1 MKENQKLLLL
11 CGDSYQDISL
21 LAAVNEAQKLNVKDG
36 NALVLYL
43 GEENAITQEAGE
55 QVVVSKLK
63 LDALR
68 TTLLSYTGSRLLLT
82 FADKQILNLLFRLEE
97 TGFFKD
103 ASIMIIGPSL
113 QRYRTFYQQADQRR
127 LFQEL
132 GYQVPASALVGSVRE
147 AIEFSEGIQ
156 FPIMIWPVASKQGQG
171 RKIAHNLDDL

>member
-1 MKENQKLLLL
+1 MLL
-11 CGDSYQDISL
+11 SFIW
-21 LAAVNEAQKLNVKDG
+21 AKKNV
-36 NALVLYL
+36 
-43 GEENAITQEAGE
+43 ITQEAGE

-103 ASIMIIGPSL
+103 ASIRIIGPSL
-113 QRYRTFYQQADQRR
+113 QRYRTFISRR
-127 LFQEL
+127 INDDSFKSWAN
-132 GYQVPASALVGSVRE
+132 QVPASALVGSVRE

-171 RKIAHNLDDL
+171 RKIAQ

>member
-1 MKENQKLLLL
+1 MKHK
-11 CGDSYQDISL
+11 
-21 LAAVNEAQKLNVKDG
+21 KLNDKDG

-103 ASIMIIGPSL
+103 ASIRIIGPSL

-156 FPIMIWPVASKQGQG
+156 FPIMIWPVRVSKG
-171 RKIAHNLDDL
+171 RGERLLITWDDLCEA

>member
-21 LAAVNEAQKLNVKDG
+21 LAAVNEVQKLNAKDG

-43 GEENAITQEAGE
+43 GEENTITQEAGE

-68 TTLLSYTGSRLLLT
+68 TTLLSYTGSRLLLA

-103 ASIMIIGPSL
+103 ASIMIVFTSRQINDVSFKSWAIRYLL
-113 QRYRTFYQQADQRR
+113 QHW
-127 LFQEL
+127 
-132 GYQVPASALVGSVRE
+132 LVRFEKLSSFLK
-147 AIEFSEGIQ
+147 AFN
-156 FPIMIWPVASKQGQG
+156 F
-171 RKIAHNLDDL
+171 LL